1 MGKQM
6 KSAERVEE
14 YLWLVNNGV
23 SPVLAV
29 QQLERKPDTMSRLL
43 YRQGFSEEAAELAKD
58 AKWPGRVY
66 RD

>member
-1 MGKQM
+1 MAQQIKF
-6 KSAERVEE
+6 AERVEE
-14 YLWLVNNGV
+14 YLWLINNGV

-29 QQLERKPDTMSRLL
+29 EQVDRKPDTMSRLL
-43 YRQGFSEEAAELAKD
+43 YRKGFADEAAELARD